1 MTMHAAERERL
12 ILEMM
17 QVRGFISFQELD
29 GRMDAA
35 PATIRRDLERL
46 ARQGRIE
53 RVRGGARP
61 IEAALNGVSAPHLA
75 GVPFHENI
83 ALNTER

>member
-61 IEAALNGVSAPHLA
+61 IDRKSV
-75 GVPFHENI
+75 V
-83 ALNTER
+83 